1 MSKWLVYTRHH
12 IIPKCNHND
21 FNVHN
26 RENITPLL
34 EQVHVALHRLFN
46 GSTPKEQIR
55 LLNSINS
62 QVYSKELQ
70 KAFSEILNI
79 DENDWYKPQFIK

>member
-1 MSKWLVYTRHH
+1 MIKWLVYTRHH
-12 IIPKCNHND
+12 IIPQHNKAD
-21 FNVHN
+21 FNVHT
-26 RENITPLL
+26 RENIIPLV

-46 GSTPKEQIR
+46 GSTPKQQIQ

-62 QVYSKELQ
+62 QVYSKEVQ

-79 DENDWYKPQFIK
+79 DENDWYKPIFIK